1 MQRLVKEIWTHLVR
15 YFFAGVF
22 AILPLVVT
30 VAIVGWV
37 SSYVSML
44 IGPSTALGGLLK
56 NIGVSVLPNSTA
68 SYIVGWLVVLLVVLS
83 LGMVVEFG
91 AKSFFSG
98 LMERMFGKVP
108 LIGSIYRTSKQVVE
122 MLDTNNKEAIKGMS
136 AVYCFFGS
144 REGPTILAFLVSPQ
158 RFLVGDREYQIV
170 MIPTAPVPF
179 GGAMLLVPVEQVI
192 PADISVDSMMSIYLS
207 MGVTAP
213 DFMQVADS
221 AKLNSESN
229 LKNDK

>member
-1 MQRLVKEIWTHLVR
+1 MKRFLNEAWTHLVR

-37 SSYVSML
+37 SSYVSMA
-44 IGPSTALGGLLK
+44 IGPSTWLGGLLK
-56 NIGVSVLPNSTA
+56 NIGVSVLHNSTA
-68 SYIVGWLVVLLVVLS
+68 SYVVGWVVVLLVVLS
-83 LGMVVEFG
+83 LGMVVELG

-98 LMERMFGKVP
+98 LMERLFGKVP

-144 REGPTILAFLVSPQ
+144 REGPTVLAFLVSPKK
-158 RFLVGDREYQIV
+158 FVVNDREYQII

-179 GGAMLLVPVEQVI
+179 GGAMLLVPVEQVV
-192 PADISVDSMMSIYLS
+192 PANISVDGVMSIYLS
-207 MGVTAP
+207 MGVTAS
-213 DFMQVADS
+213 DFMQ
-221 AKLNSESN
+221 ESGGPKIDQTN
-229 LKNDK
+229 AS